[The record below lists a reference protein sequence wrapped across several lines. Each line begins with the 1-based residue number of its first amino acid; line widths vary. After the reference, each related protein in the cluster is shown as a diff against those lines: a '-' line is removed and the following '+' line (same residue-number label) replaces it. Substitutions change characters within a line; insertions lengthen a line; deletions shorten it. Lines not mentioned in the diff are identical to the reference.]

1 MTTISSQTARTGGAL
16 KAGEVARLFHVAP
29 STVWR
34 WTKEGKLSYIST
46 TSGGHRRYR
55 AADVQVCSRSST
67 AGRWRMPWRLLWQ
80 NGAANIPKSIPAG
93 SRTNG

>member
-34 WTKEGKLSYIST
+34 WTKEGKLPYIST

-55 AADVQVCSRSST
+55 AADVE
-67 AGRWRMPWRLLWQ
+67 ALLEKLDGRAM
-80 NGAANIPKSIPAG
+80 AAKRVENIPKSIPAG